1 MSRETQNA
9 ITILVGVAALRL
21 GLTDAHLRYV
31 KPSLGPWLVV
41 AGALLVA
48 LGAVGLFDR
57 GLGRSAR
64 GDADAAAD
72 GDAGDDGHDPEHG
85 HDPFDGHEH
94 HGPSVAWLLTL
105 PVLAIFLIAPAPLGS
120 FAASRNTTRL
130 EAPKAQFPDLPAEE
144 RGAVPLTL
152 REFNLRTFFDDEK
165 SLEGKTVRLVGFATP
180 HGDTET
186 FLTRF
191 ILSCCAAD
199 GRPIKVALK
208 NLPGARP
215 PADQWLEVEGTW
227 VEPDTD
233 QQGEALIGRAAELV
247 VTSVRQVPAPAQTY
261 E

>member
-1 MSRETQNA
+1 VTRETQNA

-31 KPSLGPWLVV
+31 KASLGPWLVV
-41 AGALLVA
+41 AGLLLVA
-48 LGAVGLFDR
+48 LGALGLFDR
-57 GLGRSAR
+57 AP
-64 GDADAAAD
+64 DAPA
-72 GDAGDDGHDPEHG
+72 
-85 HDPFDGHEH
+85 DGHEH
-94 HGPSVAWLLTL
+94 HGPSIAWLLTL
-105 PVLAIFLIAPAPLGS
+105 PVLAIFLVAPAPLGS
-120 FAASRNTTRL
+120 FAAARNSTRL
-130 EAPKAQFPDLPAEE
+130 EAPKAKFPALSREV
-144 RGAVPLTL
+144 RGAVPMTL

-180 HGDTET
+180 NGPTGT

-227 VEPDTD
+227 VEPETD
-233 QQGEALIGRAAELV
+233 LQGEALIGRAAELV
-247 VTSVRQVPAPAQTY
+247 VTSARPIAAPAQTY
-261 E
+261 ES

>member
-31 KPSLGPWLVV
+31 KASLGPWLVV
-41 AGALLVA
+41 AGVLLVV
-48 LGAVGLFDR
+48 LGVLGLVDR
-57 GLGRSAR
+57 APKPT
-64 GDADAAAD
+64 
-72 GDAGDDGHDPEHG
+72 DGHGED

-94 HGPSVAWLLTL
+94 HGPSIAWLLTL
-105 PVLAIFLIAPAPLGS
+105 PVLAIFLVAPAPLGS

-130 EAPKAQFPDLPAEE
+130 EAPKAQFPDLPAEV

-180 HGDTET
+180 HGADET

-215 PADQWLEVEGTW
+215 PADQWLEIEGTW

-247 VTSVRQVPAPAQTY
+247 VTSVRPVSAPSQTY